1 MNNYP
6 PVPNT
11 PPTQQYQKDSGTAI
25 ASLICG
31 IAAYLIIPFFG
42 ALAAIILG
50 HIAISQINA
59 SNGMFK
65 GKGMATAGLVLGY
78 VQIGLG
84 ILIIVVLALLAPTI
98 GSIFSN
104 ISSNLGGY

>member
-11 PPTQQYQKDSGTAI
+11 PPAQQYAKDSGTAI

-31 IAAYLIIPFFG
+31 IAAYLIVPFFG

-50 HIAISQINA
+50 HVAVSQINA
-59 SNGMFK
+59 SNGMVK

-78 VQIGLG
+78 VQIGLTILG
-84 ILIIVVLALLAPTI
+84 IVLLVALAPAI
-98 GSIFSN
+98 GSVFSN
-104 ISSNLGGY
+104 INSNLGGY